1 MREHGK
7 ESRQA
12 GTMIAVNESQDVYLS
27 SFSELEKQ
35 LAGSGQGW
43 LDQLRREAIHR
54 FADLGFPTSHD
65 EEWKYTNVAPIAAVP
80 FQPVPVRA
88 RQAASLRFPFADL
101 QCSRLVFVNGHF
113 SPVFSSLG
121 ALPAGA
127 KVGSLAAALASR
139 GNGSSVLEEHLA
151 RHASF
156 ENHAFVALKTAFME
170 DGAFIDIPKGSVVEK
185 PIALLFVTAAN
196 GQPVITHPRN
206 LILVGRGSQVSFIEA
221 YVGLSAVP
229 PPTRSSSLEKPY
241 FTNAVTEIVAGEG
254 AVIDYS
260 RVQQESESAFHVA
273 TVQAQQARSS
283 SVTTYSIAL
292 GASLAREEVN
302 AVLDGEG
309 AECLLNG
316 LYVIGGRQHV
326 DNHTVIDHAKPR
338 CGSRELYKGVLDGHS
353 TGVFNGKIIV
363 RKDAQKTDSKQ
374 SNKNLLLSED
384 AVINTKPQ
392 LEIFADDVKCT
403 HGATIGQVDP
413 EAIFYL
419 RSRGIGLAEARHL
432 LVQAFAHDVIDRIKF
447 APLRLRL
454 EEALLARLARSYESE
469 AK

>member
-1 MREHGK
+1 
-7 ESRQA
+7 
-12 GTMIAVNESQDVYLS
+12 
-27 SFSELEKQ
+27 
-35 LAGSGQGW
+35 
-43 LDQLRREAIHR
+43 
-54 FADLGFPTSHD
+54 
-65 EEWKYTNVAPIAAVP
+65 
-80 FQPVPVRA
+80 
-88 RQAASLRFPFADL
+88 
-101 QCSRLVFVNGHF
+101 VNGHF
-113 SPVFSSLG
+113 SPEFSSLG
-121 ALPAGA
+121 ALPPGA

-139 GNGSSVLEEHLA
+139 GNGSGTLEEHLA

-156 ENHAFVALKTAFME
+156 ENHAFVALNTAFME
-170 DGAFIDIPKGSVVEK
+170 DGAFIDIPKDSVVEK
-185 PIALLFVTAAN
+185 PIALLFVTAPNA
-196 GQPVITHPRN
+196 QPVVTHPRN
-206 LILVGRGSQVSFIEA
+206 LILAGHGSQVSLIEA
-221 YVGLSAVP
+221 YVELDAVP
-229 PPTRSSSLEKPY
+229 PATPGSKVEPRNSPGSAKFDFGISSLEKPY
-241 FTNAVTEIVAGEG
+241 FTNAVTEIVAGES

-273 TVQAQQARSS
+273 TVKAQQARSS

-292 GASLAREEVN
+292 GAALAREEVN

-316 LYVIGGRQHV
+316 LYAIGGRQHV
-326 DNHTVIDHAKPR
+326 DNHTVIDHAKPH

-392 LEIFADDVKCT
+392 LEIFADDVRCT

-432 LVQAFAHDVIDRIKF
+432 LVEAFAHDVIDRIKF
-447 APLRLRL
+447 APLRVRL
-454 EEALLARLARSYESE
+454 EEALFARLARSYEPE
-469 AK
+469 AN